1 MTKLSFGVFDVMSRG
16 VAESYSSAADMYDD
30 HIQLAAEVE
39 QKGYEYYF
47 SIEHQ
52 SSPLSYLT
60 SPNVYFA
67 SLARNTSVLRFGM
80 MIYQMPFHHPIRLA
94 QESATLD
101 HLSRG

>member
-60 SPNVYFA
+60 SQNV
-67 SLARNTSVLRFGM
+67 
-80 MIYQMPFHHPIRLA
+80 
-94 QESATLD
+94 
-101 HLSRG
+101 